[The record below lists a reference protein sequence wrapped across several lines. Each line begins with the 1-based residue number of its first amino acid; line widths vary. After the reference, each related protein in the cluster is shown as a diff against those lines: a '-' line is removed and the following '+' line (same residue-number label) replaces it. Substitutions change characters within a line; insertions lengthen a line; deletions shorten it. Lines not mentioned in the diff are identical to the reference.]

1 MFIPVSVEELSPG
14 SLCDLMRGK
23 KLSLSF
29 LSRPICSR
37 KPGRGKST
45 GTAWSG
51 RSWAGPDGA
60 AVGGLLN
67 ADEESRW
74 EGVQGRTRISGIEEC
89 WNPARNSKW
98 EQLLANRAWRLN
110 TGDLWRKLWRYFTA
124 KSDFIQQFYQVFL
137 NDDLKCSI
145 RAPSIRFFKVI
156 VKCITTWHTT
166 ATILILKYI
175 HVFCQFNASSNH
187 TGVIVRVKGLKTQLF
202 PTCR

>member
-1 MFIPVSVEELSPG
+1 MTSLTCFRWGLRPPLTDPFIASWETEITLGQRSTNTFSSFYGVVQRKHSNTFSHKSQTIVMCYTCMFIPVSVEELSPG

-37 KPGRGKST
+37 KPWRGKST

-51 RSWAGPDGA
+51 WPWVGPDGA

-74 EGVQGRTRISGIEEC
+74 EGEQGRTRISGIEEC
-89 WNPARNSKW
+89 WDLARNSKW

-110 TGDLWRKLWRYFTA
+110 TGDLWRILWR
-124 KSDFIQQFYQVFL
+124 
-137 NDDLKCSI
+137 
-145 RAPSIRFFKVI
+145 
-156 VKCITTWHTT
+156 
-166 ATILILKYI
+166 
-175 HVFCQFNASSNH
+175 
-187 TGVIVRVKGLKTQLF
+187 
-202 PTCR
+202 